1 MNEKPSKL
9 EETILH
15 VIKRA
20 SDKGLKLSKFQLL
33 KLIYLIQV
41 ESQKYT
47 EHSFIDDLKFYR
59 EKNGPV
65 SASVYHA
72 VKNLEASGLIKIK
85 KVENKEYRY
94 PKYEHT
100 FVKGPKHRELSGDE
114 LIFLNSVLEDWLSL
128 SQARL
133 KRLVYETEPMGEI
146 LEKEEGKWVLEGAPL
161 NLNAVSLDTEIIRGV
176 VSE

>member
-1 MNEKPSKL
+1 MNEKLSKL

-33 KLIYLIQV
+33 KIIYLIQV

-65 SASVYHA
+65 SASVYNA
-72 VKNLEASGLIKIK
+72 ANNLSASGLIKIK
-85 KVENKEYRY
+85 RVENKEYGY

-100 FVKGPKHRELSGDE
+100 FVKDSNHENLSDAE

-128 SQARL
+128 SQAQL
-133 KRLVYETEPMGEI
+133 KKLVYETEPMEEI
-146 LEKEEGKWVLEGAPL
+146 LEKEKGKWVLEGAPL
-161 NLNAVSLDTEIIRGV
+161 NLNSVSLDPEIIKGV